1 MLPAHLLQS
10 ASVPAPQLGAWP
22 ETVQGISHVLLV
34 HPSVRSWLSESFGEA
49 VPLGE
54 GLRRWREVHTN
65 GTVLVLPDCT
75 AKLTTTTGPSSGR
88 RDSLDWASEL
98 NCELALTQPW
108 QPDTEALADA
118 LRRSPWLPWMVVDD
132 AEHPDSSGPKGLA
145 WVADQ
150 PASVRC
156 TIVFV
161 PDVGPRLAIMA
172 TWRQHGL
179 PRRSAAP
186 LHLLP
191 GQTQPSF
198 AWQAQAALTVRRGGF
213 GVVTVPYQVLGS
225 AERPTLA
232 LDQLEGLEVD
242 IKQSQLSCRVTVS
255 VPATA
260 PLGQRTLSLTGHVGG
275 PPLATPFVLTVIN

>member
-1 MLPAHLLQS
+1 
-10 ASVPAPQLGAWP
+10 
-22 ETVQGISHVLLV
+22 VQGISHVLLV

-49 VPLGE
+49 VLLGE
-54 GLRRWREVHTN
+54 GLRRWREAHAN

-88 RDSLDWASEL
+88 RGTLDWANEL
-98 NCELALTQPW
+98 FCELALTQPW
-108 QPDTEALADA
+108 QPDTEVLAAA
-118 LRRSPWLPWMVVDD
+118 LRRSPWMPWMVVD
-132 AEHPDSSGPKGLA
+132 AAATPDPSGPKGLA

-150 PASVRC
+150 PAPVRC

-161 PDVGPRLAIMA
+161 PDVGPRLVITAA
-172 TWRQHGL
+172 WRQHGL

-191 GQTQPSF
+191 GQTQPRF

-232 LDQLEGLEVD
+232 LEQLEGLEVD